1 MLEHAPV
8 GAYRSRTTKAE
19 LSAAM
24 SAPSDPAVTA
34 NPSALPY
41 ATAEVRPH
49 HPFAALGTGHHL
61 DRTAHVTHLEPL
73 ATCTP
78 RSWSNPTLERTWSL
92 RRGSL
97 RVHRTRPLRCGSL
110 RSVKFVGRARE
121 LRLGG

>member
-1 MLEHAPV
+1 
-8 GAYRSRTTKAE
+8 
-19 LSAAM
+19 M

-41 ATAEVRPH
+41 ATAEVRSH

-78 RSWSNPTLERTWSL
+78 RSWSNPTLERTSTGL
-92 RRGSL
+92 AYKALLAHDAPRGPSRFWPSQL
-97 RVHRTRPLRCGSL
+97 KRWASQYRGFS
-110 RSVKFVGRARE
+110 
-121 LRLGG
+121 